1 MFNEVFFLRWKLI
14 RVVRL
19 LTSWVRNIE
28 GHRQISSSKIASRK
42 KMTNQK
48 IDPGPITRSSSRS
61 GETVDCS
68 KLPQSCLLYLLVQ
81 AYAHFALCCRK
92 VQLVQIQRGTAMPQ
106 PTSRHLWNNAR
117 RLQEES
123 RRLRETMQKKSNRP
137 NQALEVSKSTTESID
152 SVRRRRRSSAPRPR
166 S

>member
-1 MFNEVFFLRWKLI
+1 MEVDKGSE
-14 RVVRL
+14 
-19 LTSWVRNIE
+19 TPNKSWVRNIE
-28 GHRQISSSKIASRK
+28 GHRQTGFVIEERFK
-42 KMTNQK
+42 KENDQPK
-48 IDPGPITRSSSRS
+48 IDPGPITPSSSRS

-123 RRLRETMQKKSNRP
+123 RRLRETMQKKSTRP
-137 NQALEVSKSTTESID
+137 KQVLEVSKSTTESTD
-152 SVRRRRRSSAPRPR
+152 SVRRRRRPSAPRSR

>member
-1 MFNEVFFLRWKLI
+1 
-14 RVVRL
+14 
-19 LTSWVRNIE
+19 
-28 GHRQISSSKIASRK
+28 
-42 KMTNQK
+42 MTNQK

-123 RRLRETMQKKSNRP
+123 RRLRETMQKKRPDQNRSLRF
-137 NQALEVSKSTTESID
+137 Q
-152 SVRRRRRSSAPRPR
+152 RAPLNRLIQCVVVDGLQHLDLA
-166 S
+166 